1 MGVEKQKLQSFAV
14 IEMMG
19 HRKIVGLVTESD
31 ISGGQ
36 LLRVDVLNADG
47 EAERT
52 EYIGVGSIYCLTI
65 VSEEAAK
72 AVAARNAPRPA
83 WAWNLPQRAQLQSGE
98 ESARDA
104 ELIIQ
109 SEREAESDWDDDD
122 DNPY

>member
-47 EAERT
+47 EPERT

-72 AVAARNAPRPA
+72 AIAVRNSPKPA
-83 WAWNLPQRAQLQSGE
+83 WAWNLPQPPQLQSG
-98 ESARDA
+98 DA
-104 ELIIQ
+104 EA
-109 SEREAESDWDDDD
+109 REAELADDE
-122 DNPY
+122 PW

>member
-1 MGVEKQKLQSFAV
+1 MGMEKEKLKSFAV
-14 IEMMG
+14 VEMMG

-36 LLRVDVLNADG
+36 LLRVDVLNSAG
-47 EAERT
+47 EPERT

-72 AVAARNAPRPA
+72 AVAVQNAPRPA
-83 WAWNLPQRAQLQSGE
+83 WAWDLPQQAQLQSGD

-104 ELIIQ
+104 NL
-109 SEREAESDWDDDD
+109 DD
-122 DNPY
+122 DNPW

>member
-47 EAERT
+47 EPERT

-83 WAWNLPQRAQLQSGE
+83 WGLSGFGE
-98 ESARDA
+98 EGTLETFDVFCGKSVVGVAGK
-104 ELIIQ
+104 
-109 SEREAESDWDDDD
+109 
-122 DNPY
+122 